1 MQNKERGS
9 VAIIV
14 TVTILF
20 IIIIL
25 SSFLVYTSSR
35 RRAQLEETEK
45 ISNSYDGD
53 LEEVYNNLEERDLI
67 KASKVASD
75 PNTYYGVQVTGY
87 TCTNSEAVP
96 IWRIF
101 YADNTN
107 IYLISDDYIASQ
119 YVPNSAGGHAP
130 NIGDTNYK
138 LYLTNV
144 YTDYTGSEWINS
156 NSKGKKWLNQFL
168 TQYGTS
174 TNNNI
179 KAVAYIMD
187 TNIWSTFAGVDAEYA
202 MGGPTIELFC
212 ESYKQ
217 THPSKYVDY
226 SVTNSNGYGVK
237 LNTSSSYSTSVS
249 DLPQN
254 DFNQIYIKSDTSKAR
269 GMWLASPS
277 SYSSSR
283 LMDAAYY
290 GNVGYYNYYDTGCG
304 IRPLVCLRSDVR
316 LKKTSDGVYAI
327 Q

>member
-20 IIIIL
+20 IIILL
-25 SSFLVYTSSR
+25 SSFLIYTSSR

-156 NSKGKKWLNQFL
+156 NSKGK
-168 TQYGTS
+168 
-174 TNNNI
+174 
-179 KAVAYIMD
+179 
-187 TNIWSTFAGVDAEYA
+187 
-202 MGGPTIELFC
+202 
-212 ESYKQ
+212 
-217 THPSKYVDY
+217 
-226 SVTNSNGYGVK
+226 NG
-237 LNTSSSYSTSVS
+237 
-249 DLPQN
+249 
-254 DFNQIYIKSDTSKAR
+254 
-269 GMWLASPS
+269 
-277 SYSSSR
+277 
-283 LMDAAYY
+283 
-290 GNVGYYNYYDTGCG
+290 
-304 IRPLVCLRSDVR
+304 
-316 LKKTSDGVYAI
+316 
-327 Q
+327 